1 MAFQGAKVVN
11 LFFMAK
17 CLTLYFSCF
26 IDSFFLLHPARGNLC
41 LPFARLFAKNSSIII
56 ILTRFFF
63 TLRKKLVD
71 KKLRCNFSFH
81 IKYQSFQVL
90 AFGVIYADGV
100 VGGLCQLV
108 KYAHVAFCH
117 CCSCEHRCAEIL
129 FAHYLRA

>member
-11 LFFMAK
+11 LFIMAK

-26 IDSFFLLHPARGNLC
+26 IDSFFIAPRAGQPLPA
-41 LPFARLFAKNSSIII
+41 
-56 ILTRFFF
+56 
-63 TLRKKLVD
+63 LRATICKKLVD
-71 KKLRCNFSFH
+71 EKLQRNFSFH
-81 IKYQSFQVL
+81 IKYQSFQVF

-129 FAHYLRA
+129 LAHYLRT